1 MQIVIIGNGI
11 AGSTAA
17 RFLRKQSDHSIL
29 MISEESDYFF
39 SRTAL
44 MYVYMGHLRE
54 QDLFPYEPSFWKKN
68 RIDLLRAKVV
78 QFDFEN
84 KKIQT
89 DSGTSINYDVLVFA
103 TGSKPFLPD
112 IKGID
117 LEGVSGLYHWQDL
130 QYIAS
135 KSKGLNKAVVVGG
148 GLIGVELAEMFH
160 SRQIPV
166 TFLIR
171 ESSYWSN
178 VLPTEESLMIG
189 QHLMAHGIDCRYKT
203 SVKAILSDESG
214 RCAAVLTDQGEQ
226 ITTDFV
232 GITTGVVPN
241 VEAFRSSGLEINK
254 GILVDEYLRT
264 NLPGVYAIGDCVEV
278 KKPTFGRKSIE
289 AVWYTGRKMGET
301 VAATILGKPTVYD
314 PGTWFNSAKFFDL
327 EYQVYGTIDPQ
338 LPPDI
343 ETLYWS
349 DGSTRSIRIN
359 FRRSDTSVV
368 GFNLIG
374 VRYRQE
380 VCLRWIEHACGI
392 EKVLEELAFANFD
405 PEFTSEVESAV
416 IVVYNQKYGR
426 QVKLKSKRSLTSI
439 INFFKK

>member
-1 MQIVIIGNGI
+1 MKIVIIGNGI

-17 RFLRKQSDHSIL
+17 RFLRKQSDHPIL

-54 QDLFPYEPSFWKKN
+54 QELFPYEPSFWKKN
-68 RIDLLRAKVV
+68 RINLLRAKVV
-78 QFDFEN
+78 QFDYTN
-84 KKIQT
+84 KKIHT
-89 DSGTSINYDVLVFA
+89 DTGAAIDYDVLVLA
-103 TGSKPFLPD
+103 TGSQPFRPALE
-112 IKGID
+112 GIE
-117 LEGVSGLYHWQDL
+117 LEGVSGLYHLQDL

-135 KSKGLNKAVVVGG
+135 NSSGLSRAVVVGG

-160 SRQIPV
+160 SRHIPV

-171 ESSYWSN
+171 EPSYWSN
-178 VLPTEESLMIG
+178 VLPLEESLMIG
-189 QHLMAHGIDCRYKT
+189 QHLRDHSIDCRYNT
-203 SVKAILSDESG
+203 NLKAILPDEKG
-214 RCAAVLTDQGEQ
+214 RCTAVLTDKGQQ
-226 ITTDFV
+226 IATELV

-241 VEAFRSSGLEINK
+241 VGAFRSSGLEINK
-254 GILVDEYLRT
+254 GILVDEYLQT
-264 NLPGVYAIGDCVEV
+264 NLPGVYAIGDCAEV
-278 KKPTFGRKSIE
+278 KKPSSGRKPIE

-301 VAATILGKPTVYD
+301 VAANILGRPTVYD

-327 EYQVYGTIDPQ
+327 EYQVYGTIDPH

-349 DGSTRSIRIN
+349 DGSARSVRIN
-359 FRRSDTSVV
+359 YRTSDTSVV

-380 VCLRWIEHACGI
+380 VCLRWIEQGCGI

-405 PEFTSEVESAV
+405 PEFTTEVEAAV
-416 IVVYNQKYGR
+416 VALYNQKKGR
-426 QVKLKSKRSLTSI
+426 QVKLKSQRSLTAIFRFS
-439 INFFKK
+439 KK